1 VKQGI
6 YIVGA
11 EPGSGKS
18 VIVLGVMEMLS
29 GRMGKVGFFRPVVRD
44 ERKPD
49 NITTLIIKRYGLD
62 LSYEKLYGC
71 GYDIARDMLTRDR
84 DEDLLKMILGKYRD
98 LERQCDLIVC
108 TGTDYEGS
116 AIPLEFDFNAK
127 LANNLGCLV
136 LPVVQGYGRDTM
148 EVVSAAQSLLGSLEE
163 RKCDSLALVA
173 NRVQASLVDAVAGEL
188 KRVLPPDIPSYV
200 LPELPILAKPT
211 VGEIAAALDAERL
224 SGQEGSFDREVRNFR
239 IAAMELP
246 NFLERI
252 GTSDSRLKHRWLDP
266 SGHWE
271 EMEETQ
277 AIPDHREGF
286 SLILEVS
293 GRARAGTTPEA
304 VLGVGHRVVHGGERF
319 KEPAIIDDRTL
330 EAIRQLFP
338 LAPLHNPA
346 NLTGIEVM
354 RELLPDVPQVAV
366 FDTAFHQT
374 MQPKAFLYALPYA
387 FYRSYG
393 VRRYGFHGTSHQYV
407 AREAARH
414 LGRPLA
420 MLNLIT
426 LHLGNGA
433 SATAIES
440 GKSIDTSMGLT
451 PLEGLIMGTRC
462 GDLDPAVP
470 FYLAGKTGKP
480 YDEIEGVLNR
490 ESGLKKIGNVQKC

>member
-1 VKQGI
+1 MR
-6 YIVGA
+6 
-11 EPGSGKS
+11 
-18 VIVLGVMEMLS
+18 VIVVNS
-29 GRMGKVGFFRPVVRD
+29 GSSS
-44 ERKPD
+44 
-49 NITTLIIKRYGLD
+49 IK
-62 LSYEKLYGC
+62 YE
-71 GYDIARDMLTRDR
+71 
-84 DEDLLKMILGKYRD
+84 
-98 LERQCDLIVC
+98 
-108 TGTDYEGS
+108 
-116 AIPLEFDFNAK
+116 
-127 LANNLGCLV
+127 
-136 LPVVQGYGRDTM
+136 
-148 EVVSAAQSLLGSLEE
+148 
-163 RKCDSLALVA
+163 
-173 NRVQASLVDAVAGEL
+173 
-188 KRVLPPDIPSYV
+188 
-200 LPELPILAKPT
+200 
-211 VGEIAAALDAERL
+211 
-224 SGQEGSFDREVRNFR
+224 SFDVDHFS
-239 IAAMELP
+239 ASAKGL
-246 NFLERI
+246 LERI

-266 SGHWE
+266 SSGHWE
-271 EMEETQ
+271 EMAETR
-277 AIPDHREGF
+277 AVADHRQGF
-286 SLILEVS
+286 SLILEVTS
-293 GRARAGTTPEA
+293 RARAGTTPEA

-330 EAIRQLFP
+330 EEIRQLIP

-387 FYRSYG
+387 LYRSYG

-414 LGRPLA
+414 LARPLA
-420 MLNLIT
+420 TLNLIT

-433 SATAIES
+433 SATAIER

-490 ESGLKKIGNVQKC
+490 ESGLKGICGVNDMREIQSRALGRDERAELALEMFCYRVKKYIGAYCAALGSVDAIVFTGGIGENSALVRSKSCEGLSCLGISLDERANQKVAGCITEIQAGEGRVKILVVPTDEEREIAQQTVETIKRVKGKDR